1 MCLRIQYLKQALG
14 SMLGGGDLPNDLEM
28 SNADWND
35 LSSVIQVLEPF
46 RNAQLFLEGEKYVS
60 SSYVIP
66 TVFLCRELLRK
77 GQANTIPQSVR
88 ALSQTMNTDF
98 EAQWGKLTDL
108 IFLERRSEGIKI
120 LKSTYTLL
128 L

>member
-14 SMLGGGDLPNDLEM
+14 SMLVGGDLPNDLEM

-66 TVFLCRELLRK
+66 SVFLCRESLRK
-77 GQANTIPQSVR
+77 GQANIVPQSVR
-88 ALSQTMNTDF
+88 ALSRTMNTDF
-98 EAQWGKLTDL
+98 ETRWGK
-108 IFLERRSEGIKI
+108 
-120 LKSTYTLL
+120 STEPMFSGDVIRGN
-128 L
+128 